1 MFVDLDRRLHF
12 EILKAF
18 VPTHNVW
25 GRPAQRAT
33 VRSGAVDA
41 AVIPLVLN
49 RQRCSDLQDCGGAI
63 TCSLIS
69 LVHKAQM
76 IYVVK

>member
-41 AVIPLVLN
+41 AVMPLVLI
-49 RQRCSDLQDCGGAI
+49 GKGAR
-63 TCSLIS
+63 TCRTVVVPL
-69 LVHKAQM
+69 LVP
-76 IYVVK
+76 